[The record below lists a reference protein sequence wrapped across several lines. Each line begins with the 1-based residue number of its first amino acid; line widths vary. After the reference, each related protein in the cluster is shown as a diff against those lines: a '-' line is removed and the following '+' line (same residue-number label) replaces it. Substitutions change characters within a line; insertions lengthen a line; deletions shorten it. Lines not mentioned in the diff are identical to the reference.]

1 MTWANYVLTAAY
13 GTGADNPY
21 FATSPPTAGNEESMM
36 SVSQALEGTTLEN
49 KPEPK
54 AEPVPEPQASPLAG
68 SSRSTTST
76 VASSSPRGYVSKVGI
91 LPTSL
96 PALHREYLERQNAG
110 IEEPL
115 DSQPV
120 PDVPLQPRTPAEQ
133 QEAVRRLKPHSK
145 SSVRL
150 DDSARPQTMTPVATK
165 KPKPTRW
172 QFGIRSR
179 NAPWEALLCIYKSLS
194 KLGATWVMDEDYEK
208 VHGNDQEVQ

>member
-1 MTWANYVLTAAY
+1 M
-13 GTGADNPY
+13 
-21 FATSPPTAGNEESMM
+21 
-36 SVSQALEGTTLEN
+36 SQALEETTMGGRSES
-49 KPEPK
+49 KVDP
-54 AEPVPEPQASPLAG
+54 APEPQASPLAG
-68 SSRSTTST
+68 SSRSTSST
-76 VASSSPRGYVSKVGI
+76 VASTSPRGYVSKVGI

-96 PALHREYLERQNAG
+96 PALHREYLERQSAG

-115 DSQPV
+115 NSQPV
-120 PDVPLQPRTPAEQ
+120 PDIPLQPRTPAEQ

-150 DDSARPQTMTPVATK
+150 DDSARPQTMTPVAAK
-165 KPKPTRW
+165 KSKPTRW

>member
-1 MTWANYVLTAAY
+1 MA
-13 GTGADNPY
+13 
-21 FATSPPTAGNEESMM
+21 
-36 SVSQALEGTTLEN
+36 SVSQTLEDTSIDSIQD
-49 KPEPK
+49 PPDEPT
-54 AEPVPEPQASPLAG
+54 PEPQASPLAG
-68 SSRSTTST
+68 SNRSTTST

-115 DSQPV
+115 NSQPV

-150 DDSARPQTMTPVATK
+150 DDSARPHTMTPVAAK
-165 KPKPTRW
+165 RPKPTRW

-179 NAPWEALLCIYKSLS
+179 NAPWEALLCIYKSLA
-194 KLGATWVMDEDYEK
+194 KLGATWVLDEDYEK
-208 VHGNDQEVQ
+208 VHVNEQEVQ